1 MNTTRSAS
9 PTPRGGY
16 SRDRDLLQPND
27 DAWGTLGGLHV
38 LRHVRRYL
46 ADLGMEPVLI
56 DRSDTDV
63 LDPGRARSPPIVGSA
78 PATRSSTSWST
89 SRTWCRCSPC
99 KAPSAWA
106 GTG

>member
-16 SRDRDLLQPND
+16 SRDRDLLQPDD

-46 ADLGMEPVLI
+46 AGLGMEPVLI

-63 LDPGRARSPPIVGSA
+63 LDPVLARDYYLPPRAPPLSSYRRGR
-78 PATRSSTSWST
+78 
-89 SRTWCRCSPC
+89 SRY
-99 KAPSAWA
+99 
-106 GTG
+106 